1 MKNILVT
8 GSGGIGG
15 VNFIRALRVTKEDF
29 FIVGTDFNQY
39 YLEFPDVNVRV
50 NTPRHSDPKFIPE
63 IKQIIS
69 KHSIGT
75 ITSGA
80 TQIE

>member
-15 VNFIRALRVTKEDF
+15 VNFIRALRATKENF

-39 YLEFPDVNVRV
+39 YLEFQLFLFLQILKDP
-50 NTPRHSDPKFIPE
+50 PKPSHQCHSFLINYR
-63 IKQIIS
+63 
-69 KHSIGT
+69 
-75 ITSGA
+75 
-80 TQIE
+80 